1 MIKRTRPLSAQL
13 FVLMTA
19 IRGDD
24 KKDKAGE
31 NGYCIEHEEITPD
44 SAYIAAQVY
53 SFNGEM
59 FASLSIHLAKQ
70 RWNEEDELI
79 RVACQLAADISS
91 DLGYKDVTV

>member
-1 MIKRTRPLSAQL
+1 
-13 FVLMTA
+13 MTA